1 MAETLLKRGQRV
13 IATDINIE
21 ALQKNSQRFFFYL
34 NEVCKRAKHCI
45 RWTEAFGSERVI
57 IKKLDV
63 SNYAEWTSVYKEV
76 LSTVGSIDVHMNI
89 AGTKLT

>member
-21 ALQKNSQRFFFYL
+21 ALQKNSQRFVFTINKL
-34 NEVCKRAKHCI
+34 RLKHCI
-45 RWTEAFGSERVI
+45 SWTDAFGSERII